1 MELAVIIGV
10 GRGRWG
16 IATVVAAAIGEA
28 VAVAAPIAALASAS
42 WQRSPSFLTIAAAV
56 VVLETYVVGIVV
68 M

>member
-16 IATVVAAAIGEA
+16 IATVVGAAIGEA
-28 VAVAAPIAALASAS
+28 VAVAAPIAALALESS
-42 WQRSPSFLTIAAAV
+42 QRSPCFLTIAAAV
-56 VVLETYVVGIVV
+56 VVLVTYVVGVVV